1 MANEKSLINMEVS
14 IIFYTGFEKYLK
26 KDSNKTLH
34 LSLDDKEDIRS
45 ILNRFLPGD
54 EIGFVG
60 MVLVNKKITDFD
72 YKVTS
77 GDKIEVFPVIG
88 GG

>member
-1 MANEKSLINMEVS
+1 MVNEKSLIAMEFS
-14 IIFYTGFEKYLK
+14 IIFYAGFEKYLK
-26 KDSNKTLH
+26 KDSSKTLH
-34 LSLDDKEDIRS
+34 LSLDNKEDIHS
-45 ILNRFLPGD
+45 ILNRFLPG
-54 EIGFVG
+54 EAIGFVG

>member
-1 MANEKSLINMEVS
+1 MANEKSLIAMEVS
-14 IIFYTGFEKYLK
+14 IIFYAGFDKYLK
-26 KDSNKTLH
+26 EDSNK
-34 LSLDDKEDIRS
+34 SLYFSLNSKEDIHS
-45 ILNRFLPGD
+45 VLNRFLPG
-54 EIGFVG
+54 EAIGFVG

-72 YKVTS
+72 YEVTS